1 MKARL
6 HTPPTPTGSTLS
18 DGFSIHRPRNV
29 GWKRAAA
36 LLYGDWGTSKA
47 YVIGL
52 AFVAAQFSSMWII
65 VAVSVLTAVVGYM
78 YSIVCKHFPDG
89 GGVYSAAREQ
99 SRLLASI
106 GALLLVAGFTVTAA
120 ISAWAALSYLKVPG
134 EYMTLSTMGVVAL
147 MGAVNFFG
155 PKHSGSLAVGLAL
168 PTVIV
173 VVIII
178 ALSTPHLDIAHIDA
192 PLPGFNANWIAF
204 VGVILALS
212 GVEAVANMT
221 GVMLPDRKSAP
232 GRATVVSTSRKT
244 IFPVA
249 AEVVLGT
256 VLLGWAMLSVP
267 RSLAPQLIERKDDML
282 RFLGEHYAGSLLGP
296 GAGSV
301 FGLIV
306 GIVFALLLLSAV
318 NTAIVAMISVLYMM
332 AQDGEMPRG
341 FAKLNS
347 HGVPFHPLVLS
358 VLLPAGALF
367 VARDLESL
375 ANLYAIG
382 VVGAIAVNMGACS
395 MNKKLPLRIHERS
408 FMLATFLILAAVE
421 ITIAKT
427 KPEALFFAV
436 CVLGAGMALRAY
448 SHKLAGLTTLTITR
462 DMAQVVSPDATE
474 RLRPRLQE
482 GQKIMVAARGLTPVL
497 RFAMDEALLRK
508 ATLCVLYVKEIAV
521 SPLGPA
527 FLHTSR
533 WQDDPHAA
541 AIMTMCL
548 KIGEESGVSV
558 VPVYAT
564 SENPPGTIL
573 DLAATLGVDYLL
585 LGASQRAGMAKLLK
599 GDVVTQVATGL
610 PEDIQLI
617 IHG

>member
-1 MKARL
+1 M
-6 HTPPTPTGSTLS
+6 SV
-18 DGFSIHRPRNV
+18 GFAIHRPRNV

-52 AFVAAQFSSMWII
+52 AFVAAQFHSMWII
-65 VAVSVLTAVVGYM
+65 LAVSVLTAVVGYM
-78 YSIVCKHFPDG
+78 YSIVCKYFPDG

-134 EYMTLSTMGVVAL
+134 QYMTLSTMGVIAF
-147 MGAVNFFG
+147 MGIVNFFG

-168 PTVIV
+168 PTVV
-173 VVIII
+173 VVLIIVG
-178 ALSTPHLDIAHIDA
+178 LSIPHLDITHIES
-192 PLPGFNANWIAF
+192 PLPSFNANWIAF

-221 GVMLPDRKSAP
+221 GVMIPDRRSSPDAP
-232 GRATVVSTSRKT
+232 TVVSTSRKT

-249 AEVVLGT
+249 FEVVIGT
-256 VLLGWAMLSVP
+256 ALLGWAMLSVP
-267 RSLAPQLIERKDDML
+267 RYLAPQLMERKDDML
-282 RFLGEHYAGSLLGP
+282 RFLGEHYAGLLVGP
-296 GAGSV
+296 AVGNV
-301 FGLIV
+301 FGLVV

-341 FAKLNS
+341 LAKLNS
-347 HGVPFHPLVLS
+347 HGVPFLPLVFS
-358 VLLPAGALF
+358 VLLPVGTLL

-382 VVGAIAVNMGACS
+382 VVGAIAVNMGSCS
-395 MNKKLPLRIHERS
+395 ANMKLPLRLYERAA
-408 FMLATFLILAAVE
+408 MILTFLVLAAVE

-427 KPEALFFAV
+427 RPEALFFAV

-448 SHKLAGLTTLTITR
+448 SHKLSGLTTLTITR
-462 DMAQVVSPDATE
+462 DVAQVVSHEATE

-497 RFAMDEALLRK
+497 RFAMDEAHLRK

-521 SPLGPA
+521 TPLGPVFPKA
-527 FLHTSR
+527 ATK
-533 WQDDPHAA
+533 WQEDPQAS
-541 AIMTMCL
+541 AIMNLCL
-548 KIGEESGVSV
+548 KSGEEAGISV
-558 VPVYAT
+558 LPVYAV
-564 SENPPGTIL
+564 SDNPAGTIL
-573 DLAATLGVDYLL
+573 DLAATLGIDYLF
-585 LGASQRAGMAKLLK
+585 LGASHRLSMAKLLK
-599 GDVVTQVATGL
+599 GDVVTQVALGL

>member
-1 MKARL
+1 M
-6 HTPPTPTGSTLS
+6 SV
-18 DGFSIHRPRNV
+18 GFAIHRPRNV

-52 AFVAAQFSSMWII
+52 AFVAAQFHSMWII
-65 VAVSVLTAVVGYM
+65 LAVSVLTAVVGYM
-78 YSIVCKHFPDG
+78 YSIVCKYFPDG

-134 EYMTLSTMGVVAL
+134 QYMTLSTMGVIAF
-147 MGAVNFFG
+147 MGIVNFFG

-168 PTVIV
+168 PTVV
-173 VVIII
+173 VVLIIVG
-178 ALSTPHLDIAHIDA
+178 LSIPHLDITHIES
-192 PLPGFNANWIAF
+192 PLPSFSANWIAF

-221 GVMLPDRKSAP
+221 GVMIPDRRSSPDAP
-232 GRATVVSTSRKT
+232 TVVSTSRKT

-249 AEVVLGT
+249 FEVVIGT
-256 VLLGWAMLSVP
+256 ALLGWAMLSVP
-267 RSLAPQLIERKDDML
+267 RYLAPQLMERKDDML
-282 RFLGEHYAGSLLGP
+282 RFLGEHYAGLLVGP
-296 GAGSV
+296 AVGDA
-301 FGLIV
+301 FGLVV

-341 FAKLNS
+341 LAKLNS
-347 HGVPFHPLVLS
+347 HGVPFLPLVFS
-358 VLLPAGALF
+358 VLLPVGTLL

-382 VVGAIAVNMGACS
+382 VVGAIAVNMGSCS
-395 MNKKLPLRIHERS
+395 ANMKLPLRLYERAA
-408 FMLATFLILAAVE
+408 MILTFLVLAAVE

-427 KPEALFFAV
+427 RPEALFFAV

-448 SHKLAGLTTLTITR
+448 SHKLSGLTTLTITR
-462 DMAQVVSPDATE
+462 DVAQVVSPEATE

-497 RFAMDEALLRK
+497 RFAMDEAHLRK

-521 SPLGPA
+521 TPLGPVFPKA
-527 FLHTSR
+527 ATK
-533 WQDDPHAA
+533 WQEDPQAS
-541 AIMTMCL
+541 AIMNLCL
-548 KIGEESGVSV
+548 KAGEEAGISV
-558 VPVYAT
+558 LPVYAA
-564 SENPPGTIL
+564 SDNPAGTIL
-573 DLAATLGVDYLL
+573 DLAATLGIDYLF
-585 LGASQRAGMAKLLK
+585 LGASHRLSMAKLLK
-599 GDVVTQVATGL
+599 GDVVTQVALGL